1 MRIPTPEVNPIY
13 ALSQIFN
20 LTFYYLCIQESNNS
34 FIMKEIKTKRKDK
47 SPTSKSWILPGK
59 TLSQDEF
66 LTGIQEAEKGPFQ
79 TVQESM
85 ENFEVWLKSREKK

>member
-1 MRIPTPEVNPIY
+1 
-13 ALSQIFN
+13 
-20 LTFYYLCIQESNNS
+20 
-34 FIMKEIKTKRKDK
+34 MKEIKTKRKDK